1 MLKIRLI
8 AMGRLTEEPFRRA
21 AEEYAK
27 RISRFYSLSVEEL
40 KPEPLP
46 LSPAPADVV
55 RALEKDAARIL
66 AAVPPRGV
74 LWAMCV
80 EGKTLSSEEF
90 SAKIEAAASSGFG
103 ELCFVVGSSHGLA
116 ESVKQKAALRLSVSP
131 MTFPHE
137 LFRVMLLEQI
147 YRAGEIGAGGK
158 YHK

>member
-1 MLKIRLI
+1 MLKIRVI
-8 AMGRLTEEPFRRA
+8 AMGRLTEAPFRAA

-27 RISRFYSLSVEEL
+27 RISRFYSLSVTEL

-46 LSPAPADVV
+46 ASPSKAEIAKALDREAD
-55 RALEKDAARIL
+55 RIL
-66 AAVPPRGV
+66 EAVPPRAV

-80 EGKTLSSEEF
+80 EGRTLSSEDF
-90 SAKIEAAASSGFG
+90 SDRISRTADGGVG
-103 ELCFVVGSSHGLA
+103 EICFVVGSSCGL
-116 ESVKQKAALRLSVSP
+116 SDRVKEKAALRLSVSP

>member
-1 MLKIRLI
+1 MLKIHLI
-8 AMGRLTEEPFRRA
+8 AMGRLTEAPFRTA
-21 AEEYAK
+21 AAEYAK
-27 RISRFYSLSVEEL
+27 RISRFYSLTVTEL

-46 LSPAPADVV
+46 ASPSPAEI
-55 RALEKDAARIL
+55 RNSLEKEAARIL
-66 AAVPPRGV
+66 EAVPPRFV

-80 EGKTLSSEEF
+80 EGTAVSSEALA
-90 SAKIEAAASSGFG
+90 AKIEETAASGAG
-103 ELCFVVGSSHGLA
+103 GICFLIGSSCGLA
-116 ESVKQKAALRLSVSP
+116 ESVKKKADFRLSVSP

>member
-8 AMGRLTEEPFRRA
+8 AMGRLTEAPFREA
-21 AEEYAK
+21 AEEYGK
-27 RISRFYSLSVEEL
+27 RISRFYSLSVTEL

-46 LSPAPADVV
+46 LSPAPADIE
-55 RALEKDAARIL
+55 RALEKEASRIL
-66 AAVPPRGV
+66 AVLPPRAP

-80 EGKTLSSEEF
+80 EGKALSSEEF
-90 SAKIEAAASSGFG
+90 SAKIEAAASSGAG
-103 ELCFVVGSSHGLA
+103 ELCFVIGSSHGLS
-116 ESVKQKAALRLSVSP
+116 ETVKQRASLRLSVSP

-147 YRAGEIGAGGK
+147 YRAGEIAAGGK

>member
-1 MLKIRLI
+1 MLKIHVI
-8 AMGRLTEEPFRRA
+8 AMGKLTEAPFRAA

-27 RISRFYSLSVEEL
+27 RISRFYSLTVAEL

-46 LSPAPADVV
+46 LSPSPADIAK
-55 RALEKDAARIL
+55 ALDREADRIL
-66 AAVPPRGV
+66 EAVPPRAA

-80 EGKTLSSEEF
+80 EGRSLSSEAF
-90 SAKIEAAASSGFG
+90 SEAIRRTADGG
-103 ELCFVVGSSHGLA
+103 CPEICFVIGSSYGL
-116 ESVKQKAALRLSVSP
+116 SDRVKQKAALRLSVSP

>member
-1 MLKIRLI
+1 MLKIHVV
-8 AMGRLTEEPFRRA
+8 AMGRLTEAPFRAA

-27 RISRFYSLSVEEL
+27 RISRFYSLTVTEL

-46 LSPAPADVV
+46 ASPSPAEIA
-55 RALEKDAARIL
+55 RALEKEADRIL
-66 AAVPPRGV
+66 EAVPPRAA

-80 EGKTLSSEEF
+80 EGTGFSSEEF
-90 SAKIEAAASSGFG
+90 ARKIAQAGADGG
-103 ELCFVVGSSHGLA
+103 ICFVIGSSRGLA
-116 ESVKQKAALRLSVSP
+116 DRVKQKADLRLSVSP

-137 LFRVMLLEQI
+137 LFRVLLLEQI

>member
-1 MLKIRLI
+1 MLKLRLI
-8 AMGRLTEEPFRRA
+8 CMGRLTSAPFREA
-21 AEEYAK
+21 AEDYLR
-27 RISRFYSLSVEEL
+27 RISRFYSLSVTEI

-46 LSPAPADVV
+46 LSPSPADIG
-55 RALEKDAARIL
+55 RALDAEASRIL
-66 AAVPPRGV
+66 AAIPSRGV

-90 SAKIEAAASSGFG
+90 SSKIEAVGTSGAW

-116 ESVKQKAALRLSVSP
+116 ESVKRRAALRLSISP

-147 YRAGEIGAGGK
+147 YRAGEIAAGGK